1 MILKD
6 SKLNVA
12 IVGNG
17 NIYQL
22 AHRESWKTIKRAN
35 VVATCDLV
43 QEKAKSACNE
53 LQAETYCTDFNDLLQ
68 DNSIDIIDICAPT
81 YEHANLSI
89 KALNNGKHVI
99 CEKPIANTLTDAQ
112 DMIRVAKDN
121 GKHLFIAHTRRFD
134 ERWIHIKDIVS
145 SGEIGDLVT
154 ITRSEKSWLPFPS
167 DHWYW
172 NPRLSGGVLL
182 DIGIHVTDQF
192 NWLFGCQPLEVFA
205 KAKQFRKEAKQNNI
219 FDFSLIMVT
228 YEGGK
233 NGIID
238 ISWAYPQGWAP
249 FYSSLNIVGTK
260 GKLEYSDKDSNP
272 MAVID
277 GGIIYPRYSPLISTM
292 LTSFQRELNH
302 FLDCIAND
310 LKPVV
315 TLEDAYKALV
325 ITDAAY
331 RSIKEGKSITIN
343 HSKEED
349 HA

>member
-1 MILKD
+1 MLKND
-6 SKLNVA
+6 PLNIA

-43 QEKAKSACNE
+43 KKKAKQACNE
-53 LQAETYCTDFNDLLQ
+53 LQAQTYYTDVQDLLA
-68 DNSIDIIDICAPT
+68 DDDIDIIDICAPT

-89 KALNNGKHVI
+89 NALNHGKHVI
-99 CEKPIANTLTDAQ
+99 CEKPIANTLSDAR
-112 DMIRVAKDN
+112 DMIQAANAN

-154 ITRSEKSWLPFPS
+154 ITRSEKSWLPVPS

-182 DIGIHVTDQF
+182 DIGIHVTDQL
-192 NWLFGCQPLEVFA
+192 NWLFDCQPLEVFA
-205 KAKQFRKEAKQNNI
+205 KAKKFRKEARQNNV

-249 FYSSLNIVGTK
+249 FYSSLNLVGTK

-302 FLDCIAND
+302 FLDCVAND
-310 LKPVV
+310 SEPAV
-315 TLEDAYKALV
+315 TLDDAYQALV

-331 RSIKEGKSITIN
+331 RSIQEGKSITLT
-343 HSKEED
+343 
-349 HA
+349 